1 MKIWH
6 VVYSTNRDPTK
17 NIATDTYTSLHRYAE
32 QVKNMRGHFQTK
44 TISSLNC
51 YSVTFEP
58 GQDVTHV
65 EVLEKM
71 VHPLPKIME
80 LNTELC

>member
-17 NIATDTYTSLHRYAE
+17 NIVTDTYTSVFRYAE
-32 QVKNMRGHFQTK
+32 QVEDMKSHFQTK
-44 TISSLNC
+44 TLSFLNC

-58 GQDVTHV
+58 GQTVTHV
-65 EVLEKM
+65 EVLENM